1 MENDEIIIKLDFNP
15 FEPKLAVQIKK
26 QNLKF
31 DLKEIKY
38 FEDLRQSITKLYYG
52 DIIGENARNLALRKL
67 NKMVV
72 IHLTNYNNLQLMK
85 VKNKTK

>member
-31 DLKEIKY
+31 DKTRMKY
-38 FEDLRQSITKLYYG
+38 FESLRINVGSLYYSNL
-52 DIIGENARNLALRKL
+52 ISENSRKLALRRL
-67 NKMVV
+67 NELV
-72 IHLTNYNNLQLMK
+72 INHLTSCNNLIK